1 MLSLHP
7 CEKDPEVVH
16 KLKGVIQVHLTAERN
31 KHDKQI
37 SKPLQTAP
45 DHFRNDVWRNTGSC
59 HDVEHFRETNS
70 VWMDAQKFTFETDGV

>member
-37 SKPLQTAP
+37 SKQLQTTLEMM
-45 DHFRNDVWRNTGSC
+45 FGGI
-59 HDVEHFRETNS
+59 REAAVMLNISEKQT
-70 VWMDAQKFTFETDGV
+70 VFGWMPKSLLLKRMKFKV